1 MLPDGTP
8 IGASSR
14 HVCLKNKASITMV
27 RNGLENILTWRG
39 LWLLAVFL
47 LAACAPDPDPDRAD
61 SPPVSYTRTDLA
73 GLPSWNSDRVSE
85 ALPALKRSCGK
96 LRRQSD
102 TDSIAPAEIG
112 GTVAAWRGACDA
124 LSRLSDGSG
133 DGAVRDFLSTW
144 FDAYEVRAG
153 KSDGLFTGYY
163 EPELN
168 GSLEWRAG
176 FETPLLAKPSDLVL
190 VNLGDWRTGLRGER
204 IAGRLRS
211 GRLIPY
217 ESRSE
222 IESGALGNNAET
234 LVWLDDP
241 VDAFFLHIQ
250 GSGRIRLDDGRV
262 LRVGYDGHNG
272 HIYYP
277 IGRYLVESGEIE
289 REAVSLQ
296 TIRDWLHR
304 HPDQMR
310 GVMDR
315 NPSYIFFRT
324 INGDGPIG
332 AQGVALTAGRS
343 LAVDRRYIPLGA
355 PVWLDVDYPD
365 ESGRPLQRLV
375 VAQDTGGAI
384 KGAVRGDVFWGHGP
398 TAAEKAGPMAASG
411 RYYVLLP
418 KNLDIALKQ

>member
-1 MLPDGTP
+1 L
-8 IGASSR
+8 A
-14 HVCLKNKASITMV
+14 
-27 RNGLENILTWRG
+27 WRR
-39 LWLLAVFL
+39 LWLLTV
-47 LAACAPDPDPDRAD
+47 LALVACAPEQDPDRAV
-61 SPPVSYTRTDLA
+61 SPPVSYERTDLSA
-73 GLPSWNSDRVSE
+73 LPAWESDRVSE

-102 TDSIAPAEIG
+102 TDTIAPAEIG
-112 GTVAAWRGACDA
+112 GTVAAWREACDA

-133 DGAVRDFLSTW
+133 DAAVRDFLSTW
-144 FDAYEVRAG
+144 FVAYEVRAG
-153 KSDGLFTGYY
+153 DGAGLFTGYY

-168 GSLEWRAG
+168 GSLEQREG
-176 FETPLLAKPSDLVL
+176 FDTPLLARPSDLVL
-190 VNLGDWRTGLRGER
+190 VNLGDWRAGLRGER

-217 ESRSE
+217 ESRAE
-222 IESGALGNNAET
+222 IETGALGDNVET
-234 LVWLDDP
+234 LAWIDDP
-241 VDAFFLHIQ
+241 VDVFFLHIQ
-250 GSGRIRLDDGRV
+250 GSGRIRLDNGQV

-272 HIYYP
+272 HSYYP
-277 IGRYLVESGEIE
+277 IGRYLVENGEIDKD
-289 REAVSLQ
+289 AISLQ
-296 TIRDWLHR
+296 TIRAWLHA

-310 GVMDR
+310 GVMDL

-324 INGDGPIG
+324 IDGDGPIG

-365 ESGRPLQRLV
+365 ESGNPLQRLV

-384 KGAVRGDVFWGHGP
+384 KGGVRGDVFWGHGP
-398 TAAEKAGPMAASG
+398 TAAEKAGPMAATG
-411 RYYVLLP
+411 RYFVLLP

>member
-1 MLPDGTP
+1 M
-8 IGASSR
+8 AWR
-14 HVCLKNKASITMV
+14 H
-27 RNGLENILTWRG
+27 
-39 LWLLAVFL
+39 LWLLTV
-47 LAACAPDPDPDRAD
+47 LALVACAPEQDPDRAV
-61 SPPVSYTRTDLA
+61 SPPVSYERTDLSA
-73 GLPSWNSDRVSE
+73 LPAWDSDRVSE

-102 TDSIAPAEIG
+102 TDTIAPVEIG
-112 GTVAAWRGACDA
+112 GTVAAWREACDA

-133 DGAVRDFLSTW
+133 DAAVRDFLSTW
-144 FDAYEVRAG
+144 FVAYEVRAG
-153 KSDGLFTGYY
+153 DGAGLFTGYY

-168 GSLEWRAG
+168 GSLEQREG
-176 FETPLLAKPSDLVL
+176 FDTPLLARPSDLVL
-190 VNLGDWRTGLRGER
+190 VNLGDWRAGLRGER

-217 ESRSE
+217 ESRAE
-222 IESGALGNNAET
+222 IETGALGDNVET
-234 LVWLDDP
+234 LAWIDDP
-241 VDAFFLHIQ
+241 VDVFFLHIQ
-250 GSGRIRLDDGRV
+250 GSGRIRLDNGQV

-272 HIYYP
+272 HSYYP
-277 IGRYLVESGEIE
+277 IGRYLVENGEIDKD
-289 REAVSLQ
+289 AISLQ
-296 TIRDWLHR
+296 TIRAWLHA

-310 GVMDR
+310 GVMDL

-324 INGDGPIG
+324 IDGEGPIG

-365 ESGRPLQRLV
+365 ESGNPLQRLV

-384 KGAVRGDVFWGHGP
+384 KGGVRGDVFWGHGP
-398 TAAEKAGPMAASG
+398 TAAEKAGPMAATG
-411 RYYVLLP
+411 RYFVLLP

>member
-1 MLPDGTP
+1 M
-8 IGASSR
+8 
-14 HVCLKNKASITMV
+14 
-27 RNGLENILTWRG
+27 TWRR
-39 LWLLAVFL
+39 LWLLTV
-47 LAACAPDPDPDRAD
+47 LALVACAPEQDPDRAV
-61 SPPVSYTRTDLA
+61 SPPVSYERTDLSA
-73 GLPSWNSDRVSE
+73 LPAWESDRVSE

-102 TDSIAPAEIG
+102 TDTIAPVEIG
-112 GTVAAWRGACDA
+112 GTVAAWREACDA

-133 DGAVRDFLSTW
+133 DAAVRDFLSTW
-144 FDAYEVRAG
+144 FVAYEVRAG
-153 KSDGLFTGYY
+153 DGAGLFTGYY

-168 GSLEWRAG
+168 GSLEQREG
-176 FETPLLAKPSDLVL
+176 FDTPLLARPSDLVL
-190 VNLGDWRTGLRGER
+190 VNLGDWRAGLRGER

-217 ESRSE
+217 ESRAE
-222 IESGALGNNAET
+222 IETGALGDNVET
-234 LVWLDDP
+234 LAWIDDP
-241 VDAFFLHIQ
+241 VDVFFLHIQ
-250 GSGRIRLDDGRV
+250 GSGRIRLDNGQV

-272 HIYYP
+272 HSYYP
-277 IGRYLVESGEIE
+277 IGRYLVENGEIDKD
-289 REAVSLQ
+289 AISLQ
-296 TIRDWLHR
+296 TIRAWLHA

-310 GVMDR
+310 GVMDL

-324 INGDGPIG
+324 IDGEGPIG

-365 ESGRPLQRLV
+365 ESGNPLQRLV

-384 KGAVRGDVFWGHGP
+384 KGGVRGDVFWGHGP
-398 TAAEKAGPMAASG
+398 TAAEKAGPMAATG
-411 RYYVLLP
+411 RYFVLLP

>member
-1 MLPDGTP
+1 M
-8 IGASSR
+8 
-14 HVCLKNKASITMV
+14 
-27 RNGLENILTWRG
+27 TWRR
-39 LWLLAVFL
+39 LWLLTV
-47 LAACAPDPDPDRAD
+47 LALVACAPEQDPDRAV
-61 SPPVSYTRTDLA
+61 SPPVSYERTDLSA
-73 GLPSWNSDRVSE
+73 LPAWDSDRVRE

-102 TDSIAPAEIG
+102 TDTIAPVEIG
-112 GTVAAWRGACDA
+112 GTVAAWREACDA

-133 DGAVRDFLSTW
+133 DAAVRDFLSTW
-144 FDAYEVRAG
+144 FVAYEVRAG
-153 KSDGLFTGYY
+153 DGAGLFTGYY

-168 GSLEWRAG
+168 GSLEQREG
-176 FETPLLAKPSDLVL
+176 FDTPLLARPSDLVL
-190 VNLGDWRTGLRGER
+190 VNLGDWRAGLRGER

-217 ESRSE
+217 ESRAE
-222 IESGALGNNAET
+222 IETGALGDNVET
-234 LVWLDDP
+234 LAWIDDP
-241 VDAFFLHIQ
+241 VDVFFLHIQ
-250 GSGRIRLDDGRV
+250 GSGRIRLDNGQV

-272 HIYYP
+272 HSYYP
-277 IGRYLVESGEIE
+277 IGRYLVENGEIDKD
-289 REAVSLQ
+289 AISLQ
-296 TIRDWLHR
+296 TIRAWLHA

-310 GVMDR
+310 GVMDL

-324 INGDGPIG
+324 IDGEGPIG

-365 ESGRPLQRLV
+365 ESGNPLQRLV

-384 KGAVRGDVFWGHGP
+384 KGGVRGDVFWGHGP
-398 TAAEKAGPMAASG
+398 TAAEKAGPMAATG
-411 RYYVLLP
+411 RYFVLLP

>member
-1 MLPDGTP
+1 M
-8 IGASSR
+8 A
-14 HVCLKNKASITMV
+14 
-27 RNGLENILTWRG
+27 WRR
-39 LWLLAVFL
+39 LWLLTV
-47 LAACAPDPDPDRAD
+47 LALVACAPEQDPDRAV
-61 SPPVSYTRTDLA
+61 SPPVSYERTDLSA
-73 GLPSWNSDRVSE
+73 LPAWDSDRVSE

-102 TDSIAPAEIG
+102 TDTIAPVEIG
-112 GTVAAWRGACDA
+112 GTVAAWREACDA

-133 DGAVRDFLSTW
+133 DAAVRDFLSTW
-144 FDAYEVRAG
+144 FVAYEVRAG
-153 KSDGLFTGYY
+153 DGAGLFTGYY

-168 GSLEWRAG
+168 GSLEQREG
-176 FETPLLAKPSDLVL
+176 FDTPLLARPSDLVL
-190 VNLGDWRTGLRGER
+190 VNLGDWRAGLRGER

-217 ESRSE
+217 ESRAE
-222 IESGALGNNAET
+222 IETGALGDNVET
-234 LVWLDDP
+234 LAWIDDP
-241 VDAFFLHIQ
+241 VDVFFLHIQ
-250 GSGRIRLDDGRV
+250 GSGRIRLDNGQV

-272 HIYYP
+272 HSYYP
-277 IGRYLVESGEIE
+277 IGRYLVENGEIDKD
-289 REAVSLQ
+289 AISLQ
-296 TIRDWLHR
+296 TIRAWLHA

-310 GVMDR
+310 GVMDL

-324 INGDGPIG
+324 IDGEGPIG

-365 ESGRPLQRLV
+365 ESGNPLQRLV

-384 KGAVRGDVFWGHGP
+384 KGGVRGDVFWGHGP
-398 TAAEKAGPMAASG
+398 TAAEKAGPMAATG
-411 RYYVLLP
+411 RYFVLLP

>member
-1 MLPDGTP
+1 M
-8 IGASSR
+8 A
-14 HVCLKNKASITMV
+14 
-27 RNGLENILTWRG
+27 WRR
-39 LWLLAVFL
+39 LWLLTV
-47 LAACAPDPDPDRAD
+47 LALVACAPEQDPDRAV
-61 SPPVSYTRTDLA
+61 SPPVSYERTDLSA
-73 GLPSWNSDRVSE
+73 LPAWESDRVSE

-102 TDSIAPAEIG
+102 TDTIAPAEIG
-112 GTVAAWRGACDA
+112 GTVAAWREACDA

-133 DGAVRDFLSTW
+133 DAAVRDFLSTW
-144 FDAYEVRAG
+144 FVAYEVRAG
-153 KSDGLFTGYY
+153 DGAGLFTGYY

-168 GSLEWRAG
+168 GSLEQREG
-176 FETPLLAKPSDLVL
+176 FDTPLLARPSDLVL
-190 VNLGDWRTGLRGER
+190 VNLGDWRAGLRGER

-217 ESRSE
+217 ESRAE
-222 IESGALGNNAET
+222 IETGALGDNVET
-234 LVWLDDP
+234 LAWIDDP
-241 VDAFFLHIQ
+241 VDVFFLHIQ
-250 GSGRIRLDDGRV
+250 GSGRIRLDNGQV

-272 HIYYP
+272 HSYYP
-277 IGRYLVESGEIE
+277 IGRYLVENGEIDKD
-289 REAVSLQ
+289 AISLQ
-296 TIRDWLHR
+296 TIRAWLHA

-310 GVMDR
+310 GVMDL

-324 INGDGPIG
+324 IDGEGPIG

-365 ESGRPLQRLV
+365 ESGNPLQRLV

-384 KGAVRGDVFWGHGP
+384 KGGVRGDVFWGHGP
-398 TAAEKAGPMAASG
+398 TAAEKAGPMAATG
-411 RYYVLLP
+411 RYFVLLP

>member
-1 MLPDGTP
+1 MLPDGTST
-8 IGASSR
+8 GASSQ
-14 HVCLKNKASITMV
+14 HVCLKNKSSIVMV
-27 RNGLENILTWRG
+27 QIGLENILKWRG
-39 LWLLAVFL
+39 LWLLTVLL
-47 LAACAPDPDPDRAD
+47 LAACAPDQDSDRAD
-61 SPPVSYTRTDLA
+61 SPPVSYKRTDLA

-144 FDAYEVRAG
+144 FDAYEVQAG

-168 GSLEWRAG
+168 GSLERRAG

-241 VDAFFLHIQ
+241 IDAFFLHIQ

-277 IGRYLVESGEIE
+277 IGRYLVDSGEIE

-296 TIRDWLHR
+296 TIRAWLHG

-384 KGAVRGDVFWGHGP
+384 KGGVRGDVFWGHGP

-418 KNLDIALKQ
+418 NNLDIALKQ

>member
-1 MLPDGTP
+1 M
-8 IGASSR
+8 A
-14 HVCLKNKASITMV
+14 
-27 RNGLENILTWRG
+27 WRR
-39 LWLLAVFL
+39 LWLLTV
-47 LAACAPDPDPDRAD
+47 LALVACAPEQDPDRAV
-61 SPPVSYTRTDLA
+61 SPPVSYERTDLSA
-73 GLPSWNSDRVSE
+73 LPAWESDRVSE

-102 TDSIAPAEIG
+102 TDTIAPAEIG
-112 GTVAAWRGACDA
+112 GTVAAWREACDA

-133 DGAVRDFLSTW
+133 DAAVRDFLSTW
-144 FDAYEVRAG
+144 FVAYEVRAG
-153 KSDGLFTGYY
+153 DGAGLFTGYY

-168 GSLEWRAG
+168 GSLEQREG
-176 FETPLLAKPSDLVL
+176 FDTPLLARPSDLVL
-190 VNLGDWRTGLRGER
+190 VNLGDWRAGLRGER

-217 ESRSE
+217 ESRAE
-222 IESGALGNNAET
+222 IETGALGDNVET
-234 LVWLDDP
+234 LAWIDDP
-241 VDAFFLHIQ
+241 VDVFFLHIQ
-250 GSGRIRLDDGRV
+250 GSGRIRLDNGQV

-272 HIYYP
+272 HSYYP
-277 IGRYLVESGEIE
+277 IGRYLVENGEIDKD
-289 REAVSLQ
+289 AISLQ
-296 TIRDWLHR
+296 TIRAWLHA

-310 GVMDR
+310 GVMDL

-324 INGDGPIG
+324 IDGDGPIG

-365 ESGRPLQRLV
+365 ESGNPLQRLV

-384 KGAVRGDVFWGHGP
+384 KGGVRGDVFWGHGP
-398 TAAEKAGPMAASG
+398 TAAEKAGPMAATG
-411 RYYVLLP
+411 RYFVLLP